1 METDSD
7 LELSLG
13 IHNAV
18 MPERAA
24 SVADV
29 LSWREG
35 VPERLE
41 LVAHVG
47 REPAGEGL
55 VAIEPHQRGRSA
67 ATLDVCVL
75 PTRRLQG
82 VGSTLYREL
91 SAWAR
96 EHGCSTLEAWIE
108 EVDADS
114 LAFAARR
121 GFAEIGRDSR
131 LELDVTQI
139 EAPIVEPP
147 PGIEITT
154 WAERPELARGMYEVA
169 LEAWPDIPG
178 NEDDAVGLF
187 EEWLANELG
196 GAADRP
202 EATFVALAGEVV
214 VGYAKFHLTDAR
226 PTVAIHDITGVKRA
240 WRNRGIAR
248 ALKQAEIAW
257 AKQAGYER
265 LQTRNELRNEPIRRL
280 NEQFGYRE
288 LPGMVFLR
296 GPLESASA

>member
-7 LELSLG
+7 LELSLD

-18 MPERAA
+18 MPARAA

-29 LSWREG
+29 LSWRKG

-41 LVAHVG
+41 LVAHVEG
-47 REPAGEGL
+47 EPVGEGL
-55 VAIEPHQRGRSA
+55 VAIEPHQRGRST

-75 PTRRLQG
+75 PERRRRG
-82 VGSTLYREL
+82 VGSALYREL
-91 SAWAR
+91 SSWAR
-96 EHGCSTLEAWIE
+96 EHGCDAVEAWIE

-114 LAFAARR
+114 LAFAEHR

-131 LELDVTQI
+131 LVLDLAPI

-147 PGIEITT
+147 AGVEITT

-178 NEDDAVGLF
+178 NEDDVVGPY
-187 EEWLANELG
+187 EEWLADELG

-202 EATFVALAGEVV
+202 EACFVAVAGEEA
-214 VGYAKFHLTDAR
+214 VGYAKFHLTEAR
-226 PTVAIHDITGVKRA
+226 PSVAIHDITGVKRA
-240 WRNRGIAR
+240 WRGRGIAR

-257 AKQAGYER
+257 AKQAGYEQ

-296 GPLESASA
+296 GVLGSPHA